1 MTSRR
6 ETVKGA
12 FSPSAPIKRLDL
24 FAGRGE
30 QLTSVAEALA
40 EPGQHVVIYGE
51 RGVGK
56 TSLATVCTEI
66 LAPAR
71 NINNAVKI
79 NCQSSDN
86 FDSIWRKV
94 FKEIG
99 IISHAPV
106 FGFGNGDQRTITIS
120 ASHYLA
126 NAKDITP
133 DNVRT
138 GLKLLT
144 QSATL
149 AIFLDEFDRVD
160 DAATHRLFADLL
172 KTLSDEVIPAT
183 IVLVG
188 VADNVDELV
197 REHASIER
205 ALVQVHMPRMSTLE
219 LSDIVQKG
227 LRSVDMRAE
236 QAAMEQITMLSQGL
250 PHYTHLLA
258 QNAAVSAV
266 MKHSDCIKPSD
277 VGNAIKT
284 AIKGA
289 QESIR
294 DLYYHATFSTQ
305 NNMYKQILL
314 ACACANT
321 DEKGFFTAADVREAL
336 SVVMHKPYATR
347 QFALH
352 LNTLSGKRG
361 PVLRRERRNQK
372 FQYRFINP
380 LFQPYVAMCGLRD
393 DMIDAQTLK
402 RLQGL

>member
-1 MTSRR
+1 MSRSEREDSNSRLGFNHDMISRR
-6 ETVKGA
+6 EAVRGA

-24 FAGRGE
+24 FAGRAE
-30 QLTSVAEALA
+30 QLTYVAEALA

-56 TSLATVCTEI
+56 TSLATVCTDI

-71 NINNAVKI
+71 NISNAVKI

-86 FDSIWRKV
+86 FGSIWRKV
-94 FKEIG
+94 LNEVAV
-99 IISHAPV
+99 ISRVPT
-106 FGFGNGDQRTITIS
+106 FGFGKGDRRTIISS
-120 ASHYLA
+120 ASQYLA

-133 DNVRT
+133 DSVRT
-138 GLKLLT
+138 GAKALT

-172 KTLSDEVIPAT
+172 KTLSDEIIPAT

-188 VADNVDELV
+188 VANNVDELV

-227 LRSVDMRAE
+227 LKSVDMRAE
-236 QAAMEQITMLSQGL
+236 QSAMEQITMLSQGL

-266 MKHSDCIKPSD
+266 MENSDCIKLSD

-294 DLYYHATFSTQ
+294 DLYSMPHLVRKITCTNRFCWPVPVR
-305 NNMYKQILL
+305 ILMK
-314 ACACANT
+314 
-321 DEKGFFTAADVREAL
+321 KGSSPQLMSARL
-336 SVVMHKPYATR
+336 SR
-347 QFALH
+347 W
-352 LNTLSGKRG
+352 
-361 PVLRRERRNQK
+361 
-372 FQYRFINP
+372 
-380 LFQPYVAMCGLRD
+380 
-393 DMIDAQTLK
+393 
-402 RLQGL
+402 